1 MKQNVPRRQQRRIA
15 FASDRAFERLQLLTR
30 GGRSQADVIE
40 EALDRMPLPAS
51 ADRAIIVEDIRKLLA
66 GLPKRAYPTMQEL
79 DAVEYDIDGNC
90 R

>member
-1 MKQNVPRRQQRRIA
+1 MASVPRRQQRRIA
-15 FASDRAFERLQLLTR
+15 FASDRAFKRLQLLTR

-40 EALDRMPLPAS
+40 EALERMPLPIAGDR
-51 ADRAIIVEDIRKLLA
+51 DRAIEDIRQLLA

-79 DAVEYDIDGNC
+79 DAGEYDDDGDC

>member
-1 MKQNVPRRQQRRIA
+1 MPSLPRRQQRRIA
-15 FASDRAFERLQLLTR
+15 FASDRAFQRLRLLTR

-40 EALDRMPLPAS
+40 EALERMPLPMVG
-51 ADRAIIVEDIRKLLA
+51 DRTDALEEIRKLLA

-79 DAVEYDIDGNC
+79 DASEYDIDGNC